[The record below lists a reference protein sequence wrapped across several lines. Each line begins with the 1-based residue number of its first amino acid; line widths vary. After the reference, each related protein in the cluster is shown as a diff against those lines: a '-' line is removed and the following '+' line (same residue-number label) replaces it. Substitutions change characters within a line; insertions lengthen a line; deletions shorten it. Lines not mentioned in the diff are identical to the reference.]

1 MMAVNT
7 FLKPLNPNLDGEVR
21 RRPSDALDDDYSNLF
36 FEQSERENYD
46 RVGTGLSSPD
56 K

>member
-21 RRPSDALDDDYSNLF
+21 RRSSDALDDDSNLF

-46 RVGTGLSSPD
+46 RVGNGLSSPD